1 VNSDKLAENKDFKK
15 WCDKNVLYLVNE
27 VAERFFEQDDSYESL
42 YIATENAITSEDIE
56 DFRQGYD
63 PENLPDMEEPEFKE
77 ALIEWKQGEVMQ
89 YFLISDHLAHWLGEV
104 GEIIIDDMLG
114 LTVWCKRS
122 FGQSFYYEW
131 GLQEAYKSLIRHRD
145 RGPSIFELQQS
156 GECF

>member
-1 VNSDKLAENKDFKK
+1 MNSDKLAEDKDFKK

-145 RGPSIFELQQS
+145 RGLSIFELQQS

>member
-1 VNSDKLAENKDFKK
+1 VNSDKLAEDKDFKK
-15 WCDKNVLYLVNE
+15 WCDKNVIYLVNE
-27 VAERFFEQDDSYESL
+27 VAEKFFEQDDSYESL
-42 YIATENAITSEDIE
+42 YIATENAITSEDVE
-56 DFRQGYD
+56 DFRQGFD
-63 PENLPDMEEPEFKE
+63 PVLTLEQVDEEHKDEM
-77 ALIEWKQGEVMQ
+77 IEWKQGEIMQ
-89 YFLISDHLAHWLGEV
+89 YFIISDHLAHWLGEV

-145 RGPSIFELQQS
+145 RGLSIFELQQS